1 MKVYCKIRNCIIGN
15 FLWSCDHRKG
25 FIAQQIFI
33 FLFEN
38 EESRL
43 KILASEKSYS
53 WTCIAIIKHY
63 LLIAE
68 RQTYHFNKSST
79 KRLHSFSSP
88 FLPNI
93 SWSCWP
99 PLPPPPLQKQR
110 LIFAWFSVV
119 NLYRTYHRHL
129 WTYPYLLKQFILS
142 WERWYTNEV
151 L

>member
-1 MKVYCKIRNCIIGN
+1 MKVYCKIRNCIISN

-53 WTCIAIIKHY
+53 WTNIAIIKHY

-68 RQTYHFNKSST
+68 LQTYHFNKSSA

-93 SWSCWP
+93 SWSCWTP
-99 PLPPPPLQKQR
+99 HPRNIRKPRFYDVIRGSKKDTLWKNR
-110 LIFAWFSVV
+110 LKADFKNSD
-119 NLYRTYHRHL
+119 
-129 WTYPYLLKQFILS
+129 
-142 WERWYTNEV
+142 
-151 L
+151 

>member
-1 MKVYCKIRNCIIGN
+1 MKVYCKITNCIISN

-68 RQTYHFNKSST
+68 LQAYHFNKSST

-99 PLPPPPLQKQR
+99 PPLRNIRKPRFYDVIRGSKKDTLWKNR
-110 LIFAWFSVV
+110 LKADF
-119 NLYRTYHRHL
+119 N
-129 WTYPYLLKQFILS
+129 
-142 WERWYTNEV
+142 NND
-151 L
+151 